1 MCEFA
6 NLPSAA
12 SPKLRSLPL
21 LTEVNITLL
30 NLAFAILHFVLA
42 PTGLEPVAAAL
53 VAGNLFGI
61 VLPYLGVI
69 CLIVH
74 FIVGPIMGP
83 EVYQSVV
90 LDHKL
95 HWTFGLFVANI
106 IVAVFDSS
114 HRKVEG
120 SDYRGYE
127 SKLAKYALKFWISLY
142 TYIEMDVEP
151 WCKDARLDPNRQF
164 IFACH
169 PHGIHCFP
177 LGLFHNKGSP
187 FDERFPGIC
196 GNISG
201 LAATVVFKLPGVRE
215 FFLSLPY
222 IDASRPVAE
231 KALKAERNL
240 FVCTG
245 SGEESL
251 LTTQGEDILVLSRRK
266 GFIRLAMA
274 YGCAVV
280 PVFGLGN
287 NDLFVTYPY
296 FSGFRM
302 WLQKKLHVSIPLF
315 RGRFFTPL
323 PFRTKIKVV
332 IGEPLVMPKP
342 KVRGKRPDEKDV
354 EKFLQIYIE
363 RVKELHKNHGNGRKL
378 TIR

>member
-1 MCEFA
+1 M
-6 NLPSAA
+6 LDS
-12 SPKLRSLPL
+12 
-21 LTEVNITLL
+21 
-30 NLAFAILHFVLA
+30 
-42 PTGLEPVAAAL
+42 
-53 VAGNLFGI
+53 
-61 VLPYLGVI
+61 VI

-74 FIVGPIMGP
+74 FVVGPIMGA
-83 EVYQSVV
+83 ELYQEVV
-90 LDHKL
+90 LDYKL
-95 HWTFGLFVANI
+95 HWTFGLFVANV

-114 HRKVEG
+114 HQKVEG
-120 SDYRGYE
+120 SDYRGYD
-127 SKLAKYALKFWISLY
+127 SALAKYALSFWVSLY
-142 TYIEMDVEP
+142 KYIEMDVEP
-151 WCKDARLDPNRQF
+151 WCKEARLDPNRQF

-177 LGLFHNKGSP
+177 LGVFHNLGSP
-187 FDERFPGIC
+187 FDKRFPGIC

-222 IDASRPVAE
+222 IDASRPIAE
-231 KALKAERNL
+231 KALMAERNL

-274 YGCAVV
+274 YGCDVV
-280 PVFGLGN
+280 PVFGIGN

-296 FSGFRM
+296 LGGLRM
-302 WLQKKLHVSIPLF
+302 WLQKRLHVSIPLF

-332 IGEPLVMPKP
+332 IGEPLVMPQP
-342 KVRGKRPDEKDV
+342 KVRGERPDDKDV
-354 EKFLQIYIE
+354 EKYLQLYIE
-363 RVKELHKNHGNGRKL
+363 RVKVLHKNHGNGRKL
-378 TIR
+378 TIL